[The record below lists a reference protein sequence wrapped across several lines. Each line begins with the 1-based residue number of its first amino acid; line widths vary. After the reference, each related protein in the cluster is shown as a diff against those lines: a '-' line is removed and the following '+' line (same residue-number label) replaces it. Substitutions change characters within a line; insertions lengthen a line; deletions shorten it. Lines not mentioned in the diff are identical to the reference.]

1 MMLPPL
7 SCHFIWPF
15 YLICSSIKFHKI
27 RSKCVGCIF
36 ALHGEYS
43 MENCKWILLFGTFDT
58 SKNCH
63 NAISNNGTLLKT
75 MLSTAI
81 TRKQPP
87 VAATKEIISK
97 NEYGYKLSHITYV
110 RQQQLCLNKTKKK
123 RKKESEQN
131 PYHSALHISCVAEH
145 WKFPFPDTI
154 PSDMHTYETK
164 RWIPP
169 SRYFLSALFPLV
181 STKNEINYAKSYAK
195 WKACREMNFIQ
206 HGAVCTF
213 FSNVYF
219 EWNAHTIYKN
229 VKIGYCVRFTFMA
242 TKSKKPERKEKH
254 LIQRKNRVEK

>member
-123 RKKESEQN
+123 TKERKRTKSISFGFTHFMRGRALKIPISWHHSIWYAYVWNQEMDSTES
-131 PYHSALHISCVAEH
+131 I
-145 WKFPFPDTI
+145 
-154 PSDMHTYETK
+154 
-164 RWIPP
+164 
-169 SRYFLSALFPLV
+169 FL
-181 STKNEINYAKSYAK
+181 
-195 WKACREMNFIQ
+195 
-206 HGAVCTF
+206 VCPF
-213 FSNVYF
+213 FSREHKKWNKLREILCKMKSLSWNEFYSTWRCVYF
-219 EWNAHTIYKN
+219 FLQRVFRMERAHN
-229 VKIGYCVRFTFMA
+229 
-242 TKSKKPERKEKH
+242 
-254 LIQRKNRVEK
+254 L